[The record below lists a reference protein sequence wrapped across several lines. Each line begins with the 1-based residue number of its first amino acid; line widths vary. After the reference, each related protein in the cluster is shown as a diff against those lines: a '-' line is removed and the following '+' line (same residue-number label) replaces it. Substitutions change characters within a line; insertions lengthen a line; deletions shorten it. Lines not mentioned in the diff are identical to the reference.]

1 MNKLVIGALTALAAT
16 QAAGCIITTDDGGDY
31 ATVGA
36 TWAIKNV
43 SGATAASCPPG
54 YDTVA
59 LFNVAVDSAGNQ
71 LAPCTGPGSVS
82 DTCFVDLF
90 NCSAIGS
97 GVSAPLPPSQY
108 QTWISI
114 TDSTGASTYAQS
126 LSAFLDVRDIDLDFN
141 ASIFTDGGFF
151 ILDWDLVG
159 ASNGAPVTCAQAQS
173 AAGSPFGIEAYVEVA
188 GGMTYDTGDGWPCE
202 DHYGATAALPVGN
215 YTVTIEAR
223 NATTVFGA
231 DPQPFTNQQIMAPN
245 RTTDLGTAVIE
256 IDSL

>member
-36 TWAIKNV
+36 TWSIKNV
-43 SGATAASCPPG
+43 SGATATSCPPG
-54 YDTVA
+54 FDTVA

-90 NCSAIGS
+90 NCAGTGS

-151 ILDWDLVG
+151 IMDWDLVA
-159 ASNGAPVTCAQAQS
+159 ASNGAPVTCAQAGATGVETVVTVS
-173 AAGSPFGIEAYVEVA
+173 GGSTMVDSGA
-188 GGMTYDTGDGWPCE
+188 GWPCE
-202 DHYGATAALPVGN
+202 DFYGATAALPVGV
-215 YTVTIEAR
+215 YTVSVDAFSS
-223 NATTVFGA
+223 AGA
-231 DPQPFTNQQIMAPN
+231 LGVAPEFTSKQIMAPN

-256 IDSL
+256 IDAL